1 VDNGVRN
8 NRKLDRALRNSVD
21 NFVHSASVSDNSN
34 KTPEEIEA
42 EEEARRNGENVGAMA
57 AAGVMVYD
65 YLTSQSEPQDTAED
79 EDVGF
84 TQSM

>member
-1 VDNGVRN
+1 VDRLI
-8 NRKLDRALRNSVD
+8 R
-21 NFVHSASVSDNSN
+21 SASVSDNSN

-42 EEEARRNGENVGAMA
+42 EEEARRNGEGFGALVGA
-57 AAGVMVYD
+57 GVLAYD
-65 YLTSQSEPQDTAED
+65 YVTSQSEPQDTAED

>member
-1 VDNGVRN
+1 MGNGVHN
-8 NRKLDRALRNSVD
+8 DRKLGSTLHDSVD
-21 NFVHSASVSDNSN
+21 SLIRSASVNDNSN

-42 EEEARRNGENVGAMA
+42 EEEARRNGEGFGALVGA
-57 AAGVMVYD
+57 GVLVYD
-65 YLTSQSEPQDTAED
+65 YLTSQSEPQNTAED

>member
-1 VDNGVRN
+1 
-8 NRKLDRALRNSVD
+8 
-21 NFVHSASVSDNSN
+21 
-34 KTPEEIEA
+34 
-42 EEEARRNGENVGAMA
+42 MA

-65 YLTSQSEPQDTAED
+65 YLTSQSEPQDTAAD

>member
-1 VDNGVRN
+1 VGNGVHN
-8 NRKLDRALRNSVD
+8 DRKLGSTINDSVD
-21 NFVHSASVSDNSN
+21 RIIRSASVNDNSN